1 MVFLQAAINPH
12 RQYATFKA
20 VEDKRLTLCTSPELI
35 AEVRDVLTRLSL
47 VTKFSTLTLE
57 RVSGFLDKVNLLA
70 TSFANL
76 SNTFTLP
83 QHPNDDHLFN
93 LAIHAKAQYLVT
105 WETRI
110 LNLATETTAE
120 AVLLRKLAPGLWIV
134 TPKQLADILKVT

>member
-1 MVFLQAAINPH
+1 
-12 RQYATFKA
+12 
-20 VEDKRLTLCTSPELI
+20 
-35 AEVRDVLTRLSL
+35 